1 MSQRAQLTG
10 EFNHSRTAT
19 ATIKFV
25 LFYWSVGTFN
35 IQQCPQKKK
44 LHPCIL
50 LHCFSST
57 LFFCFFSSASPSIFF
72 SQKCLGSKKKKKKPK
87 MTPAIFCDEYA
98 TVVSQLDNF
107 KTARFN
113 LSTQR
118 LMFFFFLSFLD
129 FLLLFFLLLSGAR
142 GTFSK
147 SRWGS
152 QMAVRGLR
160 ESYYSM

>member
-72 SQKCLGSKKKKKKPK
+72 PKNALGVKKKKKNPRSHLQLFATSMRLWCRNWTILKQQDSIWVLSGWCFFSFFPFS
-87 MTPAIFCDEYA
+87 IFCFRSFCCCQVHGAHSQNPDE
-98 TVVSQLDNF
+98 VP
-107 KTARFN
+107 
-113 LSTQR
+113 
-118 LMFFFFLSFLD
+118 
-129 FLLLFFLLLSGAR
+129 
-142 GTFSK
+142 
-147 SRWGS
+147 RW
-152 QMAVRGLR
+152 RR
-160 ESYYSM
+160 EV